1 MTFQGILASLTA
13 AGVNMGPAFGMTVP
27 VIDLQDRAFGSDVYR
42 A

>member
-1 MTFQGILASLTA
+1 MTFDKILASFAA

-27 VIDLQDRAFGSDVYR
+27 VIELQDRAFGSDVYR